1 MVNQNREFTMSI
13 RTLGLATLLALALP
27 AVAHDYKA
35 GELSI
40 DHPWSRELPVDLPG
54 AAAYFTLHNH
64 GSQPDRLLSV
74 STPRAHKADL
84 HFQAAGSSPAD
95 MKHMGAVE
103 IPAHGE
109 VTFSPGANHVML
121 SGVEP
126 PLKAGEHFP
135 MTLQFEKAGKVEVEV
150 EVKNADALTA
160 H

>member
-13 RTLGLATLLALALP
+13 RTLGLATLLALP